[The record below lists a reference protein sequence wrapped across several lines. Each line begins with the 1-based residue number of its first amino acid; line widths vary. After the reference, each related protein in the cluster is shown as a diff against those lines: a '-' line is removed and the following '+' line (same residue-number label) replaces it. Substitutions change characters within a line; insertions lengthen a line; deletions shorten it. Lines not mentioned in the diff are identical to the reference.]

1 VPDAQ
6 RSRQQFSLSPFDR
19 QGGDAMLAGI
29 SCDGSTAGRMAARHR
44 MRRRAVAGVGLLA
57 GASAGIP
64 GLAQTASQITPPT
77 YAPPVEGRR
86 ASAPVLPP
94 ETLMALP
101 AGADNLFVTPVG
113 VETEGG
119 ALSPATLAVLRE
131 TLVGKRISIAAV
143 FAAAGEAEAAEA
155 RRGRILLRVV
165 VPRQDIADQATIR
178 FAVVEGFVER
188 IDLSGVPAGVRG
200 RIGAVL
206 AGLTG
211 RPDVT
216 LAQIERRLTLA
227 AEVPGVVLRSTL
239 APGVRPGGTAL
250 RVDASWRPVSGFV
263 TVDNTFDDTL
273 GHEAFGLGIDLNSV
287 LGAGEIIY
295 LRASGLPTLGRETSF
310 LNSTPRHRALAAGA
324 IIPVGNDG
332 FAITLEGADARTTPR
347 HEASLPGFASRFR
360 RLSLAIR
367 YPVVHRRALTVGAEA
382 RLDAEDERV
391 GIVTPA
397 VLPLSLD
404 RLRVARASLDAN
416 TYLAG
421 GGGAS
426 GRVEISFGING
437 LGARSAADA
446 SAVLPLSRA
455 GSDAGFAKLMVSASV
470 DQPIATHLTL
480 ALRARGQT
488 SFGRPLGNAEQIG
501 VASLDAISPISSGT
515 LQGDAGHVVR
525 GEARGPFVFG
535 RRGLLASV
543 APYAFAA
550 EAQVRLMQPTIVEQR
565 STSAFA
571 YGLGLRL
578 AGQAARGS
586 PGLSASIELGR
597 VHRDEFNS
605 DRATF
610 TLLTRF

>member
-1 VPDAQ
+1 
-6 RSRQQFSLSPFDR
+6 
-19 QGGDAMLAGI
+19 MLAGL
-29 SCDGSTAGRMAARHR
+29 SCDGGVAGRMAARHR

-77 YAPPVEGRR
+77 YAPPVEGRP
-86 ASAPVLPP
+86 ASPLVLPA
-94 ETLMALP
+94 ETLMAPP
-101 AGADNLFVTPVG
+101 AGAANLFVTPA
-113 VETEGG
+113 EIEIDGG
-119 ALSPATLAVLRE
+119 ALSAATLAVLRE
-131 TLVGKRISIAAV
+131 TLVGKRVSIAAL

-165 VPRQDIADQATIR
+165 VPRQDIADRATIR

-188 IDLSGVPAGVRG
+188 IELSGVPVGVRG

-206 AGLTG
+206 AALTG
-211 RPDVT
+211 HADVT

-239 APGVRPGGTAL
+239 APGLLPGGTVL
-250 RVDASWRPVSGFV
+250 RVDAIWRPVGGFV
-263 TVDNTFDDTL
+263 TVDNTLGDTL
-273 GHEAFGLGIDLNSV
+273 GRATFGLGIDLNSV
-287 LGAGEIIY
+287 LGAGELLY

-310 LNSTPRHRALAAGA
+310 LDATPRNRALAAGA

-332 FAITLEGADARTTPR
+332 FAVTVEGTDARAAPR
-347 HEASLPGFASRFR
+347 HDASLPGFASRFR

-367 YPVVHRRALTVGAEA
+367 YPVVHRRALTVAAEA

-391 GIVTPA
+391 AIVTPA
-397 VLPLSLD
+397 LLPLSLD
-404 RLRVARASLDAN
+404 RLRVARAILDASA
-416 TYLAG
+416 YLPG
-421 GGGAS
+421 GGGAT

-455 GSDAGFAKLMVSASV
+455 GSDADFAKLLLSASV
-470 DQPIATHLTL
+470 DQPVATHLAL

-488 SFGRPLGNAEQIG
+488 SFGRPLGNAEQLG

-525 GEARGPFVFG
+525 GEVRGPFVFG
-535 RRGLLASV
+535 RRDLLASV
-543 APYAFAA
+543 APYAFVA
-550 EAQVRLMQPTIVEQR
+550 EAQVRLMQPTIVERR
-565 STSAFA
+565 STNAFA
-571 YGLGLRL
+571 YGLGVRL
-578 AGQAARGS
+578 AGQTARGS
-586 PGLSASIELGR
+586 PGLSAGVELGR
-597 VHRDEFNS
+597 VHRDGS
-605 DRATF
+605 SAGRASVTF
-610 TLLTRF
+610 LTRF